1 MEIMAAKSKIRLDQ
15 LLVEEGLAPDIKE
28 AAALVMAGKVSVTGE
43 RRSPTPGMQVRPGA
57 EVTVAPEKRFVSRGG
72 EKLAGALEL
81 FDLRVNG
88 AVCLDIGASTGG
100 FTDCLLQNGAS
111 RVYAVDTGRGQLH
124 QKLLGDDR
132 VISMERTN
140 IVDGINLPEKVDLVV
155 ADVSFTSL
163 RAVLPAAFEHLAG
176 NPLASARERANA
188 RGNASAA
195 TRVRVEGN
203 QAIVLL
209 KPQFEARKSEV
220 PRGGVITDPIVHA
233 AVIGRFVKWAG
244 DSKIR
249 VRNLVVSGILGEK
262 GNREFLLHLELP
274 TPGGG
279 TRSKG

>member
-1 MEIMAAKSKIRLDQ
+1 MAAKSKIRLDQ

-81 FDLRVNG
+81 FDLRVDG

-140 IVDGINLPEKVDLVV
+140 IVDGIKLPEKVDLVV
-155 ADVSFTSL
+155 VDVSFTSL
-163 RAVLPAAFEHLAG
+163 RAVLPAAFEHLADD
-176 NPLASARERANA
+176 PLASARVRANA
-188 RGNASAA
+188 RGNAG

-220 PRGGVITDPIVHA
+220 PRGGVIADPIVHA

-249 VRNLVVSGILGEK
+249 VRNLVSSGILGEK

-279 TRSKG
+279 TRNKG